1 MKKTRIAI
9 NGFGRIG
16 RLIFREIFND
26 PEFEIV
32 AINDLTDAATLAHLL
47 KYDTAHG
54 KMNENISHT
63 ENSIVVNGKEYRV
76 YSEKDPL
83 NLPWKELNVDIVIEG
98 TGRYVTKEGAEL
110 HIQAGAKKVF
120 ITAPAKSE
128 GVKTVVYS
136 VNEDIIT
143 PEDKILSGASCTT
156 NCLAPIA
163 NVLEKNFGIEKGFMT
178 TVHSYTAD
186 QRLQDAPHK
195 DLRRARAAASNM
207 VPTTTGAAIA
217 IGKVIPSLDKKLNG
231 LSLRVP
237 TITGSFVDLTVELKK
252 DATVQE
258 INEAMKKICFWI
270 IRIFYWTNCVK
281 WYYWC
286 KSRLNIWLTF
296 NKRVRSRRQK
306 TIQSLCMIRQW
317 IFICC
322 SICKN
327 IKTYWKINKIVKKIL
342 DKKWNFQ

>member
-54 KMNENISHT
+54 KLNENISHT
-63 ENSIVVNGKEYRV
+63 ENSIIVDGKEYRV

-258 INEAMKKICFWI
+258 INEAIKKSASESLEYSTEPIVSSDI
-270 IRIFYWTNCVK
+270 IGAKAGSIFDSLLTSVLEVEGKKLYKVYA
-281 WYYWC
+281 WYDNESSFVAQYVRTLRHIG
-286 KSRLNIWLTF
+286 KLT
-296 NKRVRSRRQK
+296 K
-306 TIQSLCMIRQW
+306 
-317 IFICC
+317 
-322 SICKN
+322 
-327 IKTYWKINKIVKKIL
+327 
-342 DKKWNFQ
+342 

>member
-54 KMNENISHT
+54 KLNENISHT
-63 ENSIVVNGKEYRV
+63 ENSIIVDGKEYRV

-258 INEAMKKICFWI
+258 INEAIKKSASESLEYSTEPIVSSDI
-270 IRIFYWTNCVK
+270 IGAKAGSIFDSLLTSVLEVDGKKLYKVYA
-281 WYYWC
+281 WYDNESSFVAQYV
-286 KSRLNIWLTF
+286 RTLRHIGELT
-296 NKRVRSRRQK
+296 K
-306 TIQSLCMIRQW
+306 
-317 IFICC
+317 
-322 SICKN
+322 
-327 IKTYWKINKIVKKIL
+327 
-342 DKKWNFQ
+342 

>member
-54 KMNENISHT
+54 KLNENISHT
-63 ENSIVVNGKEYRV
+63 ENSIIVDGKEYRV

-163 NVLEKNFGIEKGFMT
+163 NVLEKT
-178 TVHSYTAD
+178 LV
-186 QRLQDAPHK
+186 
-195 DLRRARAAASNM
+195 
-207 VPTTTGAAIA
+207 
-217 IGKVIPSLDKKLNG
+217 
-231 LSLRVP
+231 
-237 TITGSFVDLTVELKK
+237 LKK
-252 DATVQE
+252 DLWQQSTHIQQTKDYK
-258 INEAMKKICFWI
+258 MLHTKI
-270 IRIFYWTNCVK
+270 
-281 WYYWC
+281 
-286 KSRLNIWLTF
+286 
-296 NKRVRSRRQK
+296 
-306 TIQSLCMIRQW
+306 
-317 IFICC
+317 
-322 SICKN
+322 
-327 IKTYWKINKIVKKIL
+327 
-342 DKKWNFQ
+342 

>member
-54 KMNENISHT
+54 KLNENISHT
-63 ENSIVVNGKEYRV
+63 ENSIVVDGKEYRV

-98 TGRYVTKEGAEL
+98 TGRFVTKEGAEL

-258 INEAMKKICFWI
+258 INEAMKKSASESLEYSTEPIVSSDI
-270 IRIFYWTNCVK
+270 IGAKAGSIFDSLLTSVLEVEGKKLYKVYA
-281 WYYWC
+281 WYDNESSFVAQYVRTLRHIG
-286 KSRLNIWLTF
+286 KLT
-296 NKRVRSRRQK
+296 K
-306 TIQSLCMIRQW
+306 
-317 IFICC
+317 
-322 SICKN
+322 
-327 IKTYWKINKIVKKIL
+327 
-342 DKKWNFQ
+342 

>member
-54 KMNENISHT
+54 KLNENISHT
-63 ENSIVVNGKEYRV
+63 ENSIIVDGKDYRV

-258 INEAMKKICFWI
+258 INEAIKKSASESLEYSTEPIVSSDI
-270 IRIFYWTNCVK
+270 IGAKAGSIFDSLLTSVLEVDGKKLYKVYA
-281 WYYWC
+281 WYDNESSFVAQYVRTLRHIG
-286 KSRLNIWLTF
+286 KLT
-296 NKRVRSRRQK
+296 K
-306 TIQSLCMIRQW
+306 
-317 IFICC
+317 
-322 SICKN
+322 
-327 IKTYWKINKIVKKIL
+327 
-342 DKKWNFQ
+342 

>member
-1 MKKTRIAI
+1 M
-9 NGFGRIG
+9 
-16 RLIFREIFND
+16 
-26 PEFEIV
+26 
-32 AINDLTDAATLAHLL
+32 AHLL

-54 KMNENISHT
+54 KLNENISHT

-98 TGRYVTKEGAEL
+98 TGRFVTKEGAEL

-258 INEAMKKICFWI
+258 INEAMKKSASESLEYSTEPIVSSDI
-270 IRIFYWTNCVK
+270 IGAKAGSIFDSLLTSVLEVEGKKLYKVYA
-281 WYYWC
+281 WYDNESSFVAQYVRTLRHIG
-286 KSRLNIWLTF
+286 KLT
-296 NKRVRSRRQK
+296 K
-306 TIQSLCMIRQW
+306 
-317 IFICC
+317 
-322 SICKN
+322 
-327 IKTYWKINKIVKKIL
+327 
-342 DKKWNFQ
+342 

>member
-54 KMNENISHT
+54 KLNENISHT
-63 ENSIVVNGKEYRV
+63 ENSIIVDGKEYRV

-136 VNEDIIT
+136 VNEDIVT

-258 INEAMKKICFWI
+258 INEAIKKSASESLEYSTEPIVSSDI
-270 IRIFYWTNCVK
+270 IGAKAGSIFDSLLTSVLEVDGKKLYKVYA
-281 WYYWC
+281 WYDNESSFVAQYVRTLRHIG
-286 KSRLNIWLTF
+286 KLT
-296 NKRVRSRRQK
+296 K
-306 TIQSLCMIRQW
+306 
-317 IFICC
+317 
-322 SICKN
+322 
-327 IKTYWKINKIVKKIL
+327 
-342 DKKWNFQ
+342 

>member
-54 KMNENISHT
+54 KLNENISHT
-63 ENSIVVNGKEYRV
+63 ENSIVVDGKEYRV

-98 TGRYVTKEGAEL
+98 TGRFVTKEGAEL

-258 INEAMKKICFWI
+258 INEAMKKSASESLEYSTEPIVSSDI
-270 IRIFYWTNCVK
+270 IGAKAGSIFDSLLTSVLEVEGKKLYKVYA
-281 WYYWC
+281 WYDNESSFVAQY
-286 KSRLNIWLTF
+286 
-296 NKRVRSRRQK
+296 VRTLRHIGK
-306 TIQSLCMIRQW
+306 L
-317 IFICC
+317 
-322 SICKN
+322 
-327 IKTYWKINKIVKKIL
+327 IK
-342 DKKWNFQ
+342 

>member
-54 KMNENISHT
+54 KLNENISHT
-63 ENSIVVNGKEYRV
+63 ENSIIVDGKEYRV

-258 INEAMKKICFWI
+258 INEAMKKSASESLEYSTEPIVSSDI
-270 IRIFYWTNCVK
+270 IGAKAGSIFDSLLTSVLEVEGKKLYKVYA
-281 WYYWC
+281 WYDNESSFVAQYVRTLRHIG
-286 KSRLNIWLTF
+286 KLT
-296 NKRVRSRRQK
+296 K
-306 TIQSLCMIRQW
+306 
-317 IFICC
+317 
-322 SICKN
+322 
-327 IKTYWKINKIVKKIL
+327 
-342 DKKWNFQ
+342 

>member
-54 KMNENISHT
+54 KLNENISHT

-258 INEAMKKICFWI
+258 INEAMKKSASESLEYSTEPIVSSDI
-270 IRIFYWTNCVK
+270 IGAKAGSIFDSLLTSVLEVDGKKLYKVYA
-281 WYYWC
+281 WYDNESSFVAQYVRTLRHIG
-286 KSRLNIWLTF
+286 KLT
-296 NKRVRSRRQK
+296 K
-306 TIQSLCMIRQW
+306 
-317 IFICC
+317 
-322 SICKN
+322 
-327 IKTYWKINKIVKKIL
+327 
-342 DKKWNFQ
+342 

>member
-1 MKKTRIAI
+1 
-9 NGFGRIG
+9 
-16 RLIFREIFND
+16 
-26 PEFEIV
+26 
-32 AINDLTDAATLAHLL
+32 
-47 KYDTAHG
+47 
-54 KMNENISHT
+54 MNENISHT
-63 ENSIVVNGKEYRV
+63 ENSIVVDGKEYRV

-98 TGRYVTKEGAEL
+98 TGRFVTKEGAEL

-258 INEAMKKICFWI
+258 INEAMKKSASESLEYSTEPIVSSDI
-270 IRIFYWTNCVK
+270 IGAKAGSIFDSLLTSVLEVEGKKLYKVYA
-281 WYYWC
+281 WYDNESSFVAQYVRTLRHIG
-286 KSRLNIWLTF
+286 KLT
-296 NKRVRSRRQK
+296 K
-306 TIQSLCMIRQW
+306 
-317 IFICC
+317 
-322 SICKN
+322 
-327 IKTYWKINKIVKKIL
+327 
-342 DKKWNFQ
+342 

>member
-54 KMNENISHT
+54 KLNENISHT
-63 ENSIVVNGKEYRV
+63 ENSIIVDGKEYRV

-83 NLPWKELNVDIVIEG
+83 NLHWKELNVDIVIEG

-258 INEAMKKICFWI
+258 INEAIKKSASESLEYSTEPIVSSDI
-270 IRIFYWTNCVK
+270 IGAKAGSIFDSLLTSVLEVDGKKLYKVYA
-281 WYYWC
+281 WYDNESSFVAQYVRTLRHIG
-286 KSRLNIWLTF
+286 KLT
-296 NKRVRSRRQK
+296 K
-306 TIQSLCMIRQW
+306 
-317 IFICC
+317 
-322 SICKN
+322 
-327 IKTYWKINKIVKKIL
+327 
-342 DKKWNFQ
+342 

>member
-54 KMNENISHT
+54 KLNENISHT

-98 TGRYVTKEGAEL
+98 TGRFVTKEGAEL

-258 INEAMKKICFWI
+258 INEAMNKSASESLEYSTEPIVSSDIIGAKAGSIFDSLLTSVLEVEGKKL
-270 IRIFYWTNCVK
+270 YKVYA
-281 WYYWC
+281 WYDNESSFVAQYVRTLRHIG
-286 KSRLNIWLTF
+286 KLT
-296 NKRVRSRRQK
+296 K
-306 TIQSLCMIRQW
+306 
-317 IFICC
+317 
-322 SICKN
+322 
-327 IKTYWKINKIVKKIL
+327 
-342 DKKWNFQ
+342 

>member
-54 KMNENISHT
+54 KLNENISHT
-63 ENSIVVNGKEYRV
+63 ENSIVVDGKEYRV

-83 NLPWKELNVDIVIEG
+83 NLPWKELNVDVVIEG
-98 TGRYVTKEGAEL
+98 TGRFVTKEGAEL

-258 INEAMKKICFWI
+258 INEAMKKSASESLEYSTEPIVSSDI
-270 IRIFYWTNCVK
+270 IGAKAGSIFDSLLTSVLEVEGKKLYKVYA
-281 WYYWC
+281 WYDNESSFVAQYVRTLRHIG
-286 KSRLNIWLTF
+286 KLT
-296 NKRVRSRRQK
+296 K
-306 TIQSLCMIRQW
+306 
-317 IFICC
+317 
-322 SICKN
+322 
-327 IKTYWKINKIVKKIL
+327 
-342 DKKWNFQ
+342 

>member
-98 TGRYVTKEGAEL
+98 TGRFVTKEGAEL

-258 INEAMKKICFWI
+258 INEAMKKSASESLEYSTEPIVSSDI
-270 IRIFYWTNCVK
+270 IGAKAGSIFDSLLTSVLEVEGKKLYKVYA
-281 WYYWC
+281 WYDNESSFVAQYVRTLRHIG
-286 KSRLNIWLTF
+286 KLT
-296 NKRVRSRRQK
+296 K
-306 TIQSLCMIRQW
+306 
-317 IFICC
+317 
-322 SICKN
+322 
-327 IKTYWKINKIVKKIL
+327 
-342 DKKWNFQ
+342 

>member
-258 INEAMKKICFWI
+258 INEAMKKSASESLEYSTEPIVSSDI
-270 IRIFYWTNCVK
+270 IGAKAGSIFDSLLTSVLEVDGKKLYKVYA
-281 WYYWC
+281 WYDNESSFVAQYVRTLRHIG
-286 KSRLNIWLTF
+286 KLT
-296 NKRVRSRRQK
+296 K
-306 TIQSLCMIRQW
+306 
-317 IFICC
+317 
-322 SICKN
+322 
-327 IKTYWKINKIVKKIL
+327 
-342 DKKWNFQ
+342 

>member
-54 KMNENISHT
+54 KLNENISHT
-63 ENSIVVNGKEYRV
+63 ENSIVVDDKEYHV

-98 TGRYVTKEGAEL
+98 TGRFVTKEGAEL

-186 QRLQDAPHK
+186 QRLQDAPHR

-258 INEAMKKICFWI
+258 INEAMKKSASESLEYSTEPIVSSDI
-270 IRIFYWTNCVK
+270 IGAKAGSIFDSLLTSVLEVEGKKLYKVYA
-281 WYYWC
+281 WYDNESSFVAQYVRTLRHIG
-286 KSRLNIWLTF
+286 KLT
-296 NKRVRSRRQK
+296 K
-306 TIQSLCMIRQW
+306 
-317 IFICC
+317 
-322 SICKN
+322 
-327 IKTYWKINKIVKKIL
+327 
-342 DKKWNFQ
+342 

>member
-54 KMNENISHT
+54 KLNENISHT
-63 ENSIVVNGKEYRV
+63 ENSIIVDGKEYRV

-98 TGRYVTKEGAEL
+98 TGRFVTKEGAEL

-258 INEAMKKICFWI
+258 INEAMKKSASESLEYSTEPIVSSDI
-270 IRIFYWTNCVK
+270 IGAKAGSIFDSLLTSVLEVEGKKLYKVYA
-281 WYYWC
+281 WYDNESSFVAQYVRTLRHIG
-286 KSRLNIWLTF
+286 KLT
-296 NKRVRSRRQK
+296 K
-306 TIQSLCMIRQW
+306 
-317 IFICC
+317 
-322 SICKN
+322 
-327 IKTYWKINKIVKKIL
+327 
-342 DKKWNFQ
+342 

>member
-54 KMNENISHT
+54 KLNENISHT
-63 ENSIVVNGKEYRV
+63 ENSIIVDGKEYRV

-258 INEAMKKICFWI
+258 INEAIKKSASESLEYSTEPIVSSDI
-270 IRIFYWTNCVK
+270 IGAKAGSIFDSLLTSVLEVDGKKLYKVYA
-281 WYYWC
+281 WYDNESSFVAQYVRTLRHIG
-286 KSRLNIWLTF
+286 KLT
-296 NKRVRSRRQK
+296 K
-306 TIQSLCMIRQW
+306 
-317 IFICC
+317 
-322 SICKN
+322 
-327 IKTYWKINKIVKKIL
+327 
-342 DKKWNFQ
+342 

>member
-54 KMNENISHT
+54 KLNENISHT
-63 ENSIVVNGKEYRV
+63 ENSIIVDGKEYRV

-258 INEAMKKICFWI
+258 INEAIKKSASESLEYSTEPIVSSDI
-270 IRIFYWTNCVK
+270 IGAKAGSIFDSLLTSVLEVEGKKLYKVYA
-281 WYYWC
+281 WYDNESSFVAQYVRTL
-286 KSRLNIWLTF
+286 KHIGKLT
-296 NKRVRSRRQK
+296 K
-306 TIQSLCMIRQW
+306 
-317 IFICC
+317 
-322 SICKN
+322 
-327 IKTYWKINKIVKKIL
+327 
-342 DKKWNFQ
+342 

>member
-54 KMNENISHT
+54 KLNENISHT
-63 ENSIVVNGKEYRV
+63 ENSIIVDGKEYRV

-258 INEAMKKICFWI
+258 INEAIKKSASESLEYSTEPIVSSDI
-270 IRIFYWTNCVK
+270 IGAKAGSIFDSLLTSVLEVDSKKLYKVYA
-281 WYYWC
+281 WYDNESSFVAQYVRTLRHIG
-286 KSRLNIWLTF
+286 KLT
-296 NKRVRSRRQK
+296 K
-306 TIQSLCMIRQW
+306 
-317 IFICC
+317 
-322 SICKN
+322 
-327 IKTYWKINKIVKKIL
+327 
-342 DKKWNFQ
+342 

>member
-54 KMNENISHT
+54 KLNENVSHT

-98 TGRYVTKEGAEL
+98 TGRFVTKEGAEL

-258 INEAMKKICFWI
+258 INEAMKKSASESLEYSTEPIVSSDI
-270 IRIFYWTNCVK
+270 IGAKAGSIFDSLLTSVLEVEGKKLYKVYA
-281 WYYWC
+281 WYDNESSFVAQYVRTLRHIG
-286 KSRLNIWLTF
+286 KLT
-296 NKRVRSRRQK
+296 K
-306 TIQSLCMIRQW
+306 
-317 IFICC
+317 
-322 SICKN
+322 
-327 IKTYWKINKIVKKIL
+327 
-342 DKKWNFQ
+342 

>member
-54 KMNENISHT
+54 KLNENISHT
-63 ENSIVVNGKEYRV
+63 ENSIVVDDKEYRV

-98 TGRYVTKEGAEL
+98 TGRFVTKEGAEL

-258 INEAMKKICFWI
+258 INEAMKKSASESLEYSTEPIVSSDI
-270 IRIFYWTNCVK
+270 IGAKAGSIFDSLLTSVLEVEGKKLYKVYA
-281 WYYWC
+281 WYDNESSFVAQYVRTLRHIG
-286 KSRLNIWLTF
+286 KLT
-296 NKRVRSRRQK
+296 K
-306 TIQSLCMIRQW
+306 
-317 IFICC
+317 
-322 SICKN
+322 
-327 IKTYWKINKIVKKIL
+327 
-342 DKKWNFQ
+342 

>member
-54 KMNENISHT
+54 KLNENISHT
-63 ENSIVVNGKEYRV
+63 ENSVVVDGKEYRV

-98 TGRYVTKEGAEL
+98 TGRFVTKEGAEL

-258 INEAMKKICFWI
+258 INEAMKKSASESLEYSTEPIVSSDI
-270 IRIFYWTNCVK
+270 IGAKAGSIFDSLLTSVLEVEGKKLYKVYA
-281 WYYWC
+281 WYDNESSFVAQYVRTLRHIG
-286 KSRLNIWLTF
+286 KLT
-296 NKRVRSRRQK
+296 K
-306 TIQSLCMIRQW
+306 
-317 IFICC
+317 
-322 SICKN
+322 
-327 IKTYWKINKIVKKIL
+327 
-342 DKKWNFQ
+342 

>member
-1 MKKTRIAI
+1 
-9 NGFGRIG
+9 
-16 RLIFREIFND
+16 
-26 PEFEIV
+26 
-32 AINDLTDAATLAHLL
+32 
-47 KYDTAHG
+47 
-54 KMNENISHT
+54 
-63 ENSIVVNGKEYRV
+63 
-76 YSEKDPL
+76 
-83 NLPWKELNVDIVIEG
+83 
-98 TGRYVTKEGAEL
+98 
-110 HIQAGAKKVF
+110 VF

-258 INEAMKKICFWI
+258 INEAIKKSASESLEYSTEPIVSSDI
-270 IRIFYWTNCVK
+270 IGAKAGSIFD
-281 WYYWC
+281 
-286 KSRLNIWLTF
+286 SLLTS
-296 NKRVRSRRQK
+296 V
-306 TIQSLCMIRQW
+306 LE
-317 IFICC
+317 
-322 SICKN
+322 
-327 IKTYWKINKIVKKIL
+327 VDGKKL
-342 DKKWNFQ
+342 YKVYA

>member
-54 KMNENISHT
+54 KLNENISHT
-63 ENSIVVNGKEYRV
+63 ENSIVVDGKEYRV

-98 TGRYVTKEGAEL
+98 TGRFVTKEGAEL

-258 INEAMKKICFWI
+258 INEAMKKSASKSLEYSTEPIVSSDI
-270 IRIFYWTNCVK
+270 IGAKAGSIFDSLLTSVLEVEGKKLYKVYA
-281 WYYWC
+281 WYDNESSFVAQYVRTLRHIG
-286 KSRLNIWLTF
+286 KLT
-296 NKRVRSRRQK
+296 K
-306 TIQSLCMIRQW
+306 
-317 IFICC
+317 
-322 SICKN
+322 
-327 IKTYWKINKIVKKIL
+327 
-342 DKKWNFQ
+342 

>member
-54 KMNENISHT
+54 KLNENISHT
-63 ENSIVVNGKEYRV
+63 ENSIVVDGKEYRV

-98 TGRYVTKEGAEL
+98 TGRFVTKEGAEL

-258 INEAMKKICFWI
+258 INEAMKKSASESLEYSTEPIVSSDI
-270 IRIFYWTNCVK
+270 IGAKAGSIFDSLLTSVLEVDGKKLYKVYA
-281 WYYWC
+281 WYDNESSFVAQYVRTLRHIG
-286 KSRLNIWLTF
+286 KLT
-296 NKRVRSRRQK
+296 K
-306 TIQSLCMIRQW
+306 
-317 IFICC
+317 
-322 SICKN
+322 
-327 IKTYWKINKIVKKIL
+327 
-342 DKKWNFQ
+342 

>member
-258 INEAMKKICFWI
+258 INEAMKKSASESLEYSTEPIVSSDI
-270 IRIFYWTNCVK
+270 IGAKAGSIFDSLLTSVLEEKKKKLYKVYA
-281 WYYWC
+281 WYDNESSFVAQYVRTLRHIG
-286 KSRLNIWLTF
+286 KLT
-296 NKRVRSRRQK
+296 K
-306 TIQSLCMIRQW
+306 
-317 IFICC
+317 
-322 SICKN
+322 
-327 IKTYWKINKIVKKIL
+327 
-342 DKKWNFQ
+342 

>member
-1 MKKTRIAI
+1 M
-9 NGFGRIG
+9 
-16 RLIFREIFND
+16 
-26 PEFEIV
+26 
-32 AINDLTDAATLAHLL
+32 

-54 KMNENISHT
+54 KLNENISHT
-63 ENSIVVNGKEYRV
+63 ENSIIVDGKEYRV

-258 INEAMKKICFWI
+258 INEAIKKSASESLEYSTEPIVSSDI
-270 IRIFYWTNCVK
+270 IGAKAGSIFDSLLTSVLEVDGKKLYKVYA
-281 WYYWC
+281 WYDNESSFVAQYVRTLRHIG
-286 KSRLNIWLTF
+286 KLT
-296 NKRVRSRRQK
+296 K
-306 TIQSLCMIRQW
+306 
-317 IFICC
+317 
-322 SICKN
+322 
-327 IKTYWKINKIVKKIL
+327 
-342 DKKWNFQ
+342 

>member
-54 KMNENISHT
+54 KLNENISHT

-258 INEAMKKICFWI
+258 INEAMKKSASESLEYSTEPIVSSDI
-270 IRIFYWTNCVK
+270 IGAKAGSIFDSLLTSVLEVEGKKLYKVYA
-281 WYYWC
+281 WYDNESSFVAQYVRTLRHIG
-286 KSRLNIWLTF
+286 KLT
-296 NKRVRSRRQK
+296 K
-306 TIQSLCMIRQW
+306 
-317 IFICC
+317 
-322 SICKN
+322 
-327 IKTYWKINKIVKKIL
+327 
-342 DKKWNFQ
+342 

>member
-54 KMNENISHT
+54 KLNENISHT
-63 ENSIVVNGKEYRV
+63 ENSIIVDGKEYRV

-163 NVLEKNFGIEKGFMT
+163 NVLEKNFVIEKGFMT

-258 INEAMKKICFWI
+258 INEAIKKSASESLEYSTEPIVSSDI
-270 IRIFYWTNCVK
+270 IGAKAGSIFDSLLTSVLEVDGKKLYKVYA
-281 WYYWC
+281 WYDNESSFVAQYVRTLRHIG
-286 KSRLNIWLTF
+286 KLT
-296 NKRVRSRRQK
+296 K
-306 TIQSLCMIRQW
+306 
-317 IFICC
+317 
-322 SICKN
+322 
-327 IKTYWKINKIVKKIL
+327 
-342 DKKWNFQ
+342 

>member
-54 KMNENISHT
+54 KLNENISHT

-98 TGRYVTKEGAEL
+98 TGRFVTKEGAEL

-258 INEAMKKICFWI
+258 INEAMKKSASESLEYSTEPIVSSDI
-270 IRIFYWTNCVK
+270 IGAKAGSIFDSLLTSVLEVEGKKLYKVYA
-281 WYYWC
+281 WYDNESSFVAQYVRTLRHIG
-286 KSRLNIWLTF
+286 KLT
-296 NKRVRSRRQK
+296 K
-306 TIQSLCMIRQW
+306 
-317 IFICC
+317 
-322 SICKN
+322 
-327 IKTYWKINKIVKKIL
+327 
-342 DKKWNFQ
+342 

>member
-258 INEAMKKICFWI
+258 INEAMKKSASESLEYSTEPIVSSDI
-270 IRIFYWTNCVK
+270 IGAKAGSIFDSLLTSVLEVEGKKLYKVYA
-281 WYYWC
+281 WYDNESSFVAQY
-286 KSRLNIWLTF
+286 
-296 NKRVRSRRQK
+296 VRTLRHIGK
-306 TIQSLCMIRQW
+306 L
-317 IFICC
+317 
-322 SICKN
+322 
-327 IKTYWKINKIVKKIL
+327 IK
-342 DKKWNFQ
+342 

>member
-1 MKKTRIAI
+1 M
-9 NGFGRIG
+9 
-16 RLIFREIFND
+16 
-26 PEFEIV
+26 
-32 AINDLTDAATLAHLL
+32 

-54 KMNENISHT
+54 KLNENISHT
-63 ENSIVVNGKEYRV
+63 ENSIVVDGKEYRV

-98 TGRYVTKEGAEL
+98 TGRFVTKEGAEL

-258 INEAMKKICFWI
+258 INEAMKKSASESLEYSTEPIVSSDI
-270 IRIFYWTNCVK
+270 IGAKAGSIFDSLLTSVLEVEGKKLYKVYA
-281 WYYWC
+281 WYDNESSFVAQYVRTLRHIG
-286 KSRLNIWLTF
+286 KLT
-296 NKRVRSRRQK
+296 K
-306 TIQSLCMIRQW
+306 
-317 IFICC
+317 
-322 SICKN
+322 
-327 IKTYWKINKIVKKIL
+327 
-342 DKKWNFQ
+342 

>member
-54 KMNENISHT
+54 KMNENIWHT

-258 INEAMKKICFWI
+258 INEAMKKSASESLEYSTEPIVSSDI
-270 IRIFYWTNCVK
+270 IGAKAGSIFDSLLTSVLEVEGKKLYKVYA
-281 WYYWC
+281 WYDNESSFVAQYVRTLRHIG
-286 KSRLNIWLTF
+286 KLT
-296 NKRVRSRRQK
+296 K
-306 TIQSLCMIRQW
+306 
-317 IFICC
+317 
-322 SICKN
+322 
-327 IKTYWKINKIVKKIL
+327 
-342 DKKWNFQ
+342 

>member
-54 KMNENISHT
+54 KLNENISHT
-63 ENSIVVNGKEYRV
+63 ENSIIVDGKEYRV

-258 INEAMKKICFWI
+258 INEAMKKSASESLEYSTEPIVSSDI
-270 IRIFYWTNCVK
+270 IGAKAGSIFDSLLTSVLEVEGKKLYKVYA
-281 WYYWC
+281 WYDNESSFVDQYVRTLRHIG
-286 KSRLNIWLTF
+286 KLT
-296 NKRVRSRRQK
+296 K
-306 TIQSLCMIRQW
+306 
-317 IFICC
+317 
-322 SICKN
+322 
-327 IKTYWKINKIVKKIL
+327 
-342 DKKWNFQ
+342 

>member
-54 KMNENISHT
+54 KLNENISHT
-63 ENSIVVNGKEYRV
+63 ENSIVVDGKEYRV

-83 NLPWKELNVDIVIEG
+83 SLPWKELNVDIVIEG
-98 TGRYVTKEGAEL
+98 TGRFVTKEGAEL

-258 INEAMKKICFWI
+258 INEAIKKSASESLEYSTEPIVSSDI
-270 IRIFYWTNCVK
+270 IGAKAGSIFDSLLTSVLEVDGKKLYKVYA
-281 WYYWC
+281 WYDNESSFVAQYVRTLRHIG
-286 KSRLNIWLTF
+286 KLT
-296 NKRVRSRRQK
+296 K
-306 TIQSLCMIRQW
+306 
-317 IFICC
+317 
-322 SICKN
+322 
-327 IKTYWKINKIVKKIL
+327 
-342 DKKWNFQ
+342 

>member
-54 KMNENISHT
+54 KLNENISHT
-63 ENSIVVNGKEYRV
+63 ENSIVVDGKEYRV

-258 INEAMKKICFWI
+258 INEAIKKSASESLEYSTEPIVSSDI
-270 IRIFYWTNCVK
+270 IGAKAGSIFDSLLTSVLEVDGKKLYKVYA
-281 WYYWC
+281 WYDNESSFVAQYVRTLRHIG
-286 KSRLNIWLTF
+286 KLT
-296 NKRVRSRRQK
+296 K
-306 TIQSLCMIRQW
+306 
-317 IFICC
+317 
-322 SICKN
+322 
-327 IKTYWKINKIVKKIL
+327 
-342 DKKWNFQ
+342 

>member
-54 KMNENISHT
+54 KLNENISHT
-63 ENSIVVNGKEYRV
+63 ENSIIVDGKEYRV

-110 HIQAGAKKVF
+110 HIKAGAKKVF

-258 INEAMKKICFWI
+258 INEAIKKSASESLEYSTEPIVSSDI
-270 IRIFYWTNCVK
+270 IGAKAGSIFDSLLTSVLEVDGKKLYKVYA
-281 WYYWC
+281 WYDNESSFVAQYVRTLRHIG
-286 KSRLNIWLTF
+286 KLT
-296 NKRVRSRRQK
+296 K
-306 TIQSLCMIRQW
+306 
-317 IFICC
+317 
-322 SICKN
+322 
-327 IKTYWKINKIVKKIL
+327 
-342 DKKWNFQ
+342 